1 MVGMPPVKRPFAD
14 WVDER
19 LIPFAEDH
27 PYLTRLMPIYA
38 GLAYAVVKLGLEGED
53 AQIPLKVLL
62 WVGIFT
68 VAWYVSDWE
77 QMLIAWRRRR
87 LEALRESRVCL
98 QCGYDLR
105 ATPKRCPEC
114 GRRTDEPIEV

>member
-1 MVGMPPVKRPFAD
+1 MQPVKRPLAD

-27 PYLTRLMPIYA
+27 PYLTRLLPLYA
-38 GLAYAVVKLGLEGED
+38 GLAYYWIKLWLEGQD
-53 AQIPLKVLL
+53 DTLPLKTLM
-62 WVGIFT
+62 WIGIFT

-87 LEALRESRVCL
+87 LEALRDSRVCL
-98 QCGYDLR
+98 HCGYDLR

>member
-1 MVGMPPVKRPFAD
+1 M
-14 WVDER
+14 W
-19 LIPFAEDH
+19 I
-27 PYLTRLMPIYA
+27 
-38 GLAYAVVKLGLEGED
+38 
-53 AQIPLKVLL
+53 
-62 WVGIFT
+62 GIFT

-87 LEALRESRVCL
+87 LEALRDSRVCL
-98 QCGYDLR
+98 HCGYDLR